1 MTRKLLVLGVA
12 VLMAGMA
19 GARELTWSYVV
30 PAAANKEGALGTDWH
45 TDLTIYNP
53 HQYKLPMVIQ
63 FLQTGRDNSGGVP
76 TIDDFEVFPWETL
89 NFWDILGPKGFNKRG
104 QTGALLVYVDDL
116 KRTCSGHDC
125 DIAVVARTYTLKPG
139 GGAGEFGQA
148 IPGFPTNLGL
158 DYSVLAFMPQLM
170 DDSEFRTNAGVVSLT
185 DAMVTV
191 RFELQNKDG
200 DVIHRVDKLLP
211 PFGHT
216 QWRLDKGVT
225 GGTLAAFI
233 QSGPNDAMVVPYAS
247 VVNNVTGDPVNIESH
262 MTPVGVGA
270 QGASAAVVA
279 GRVAGAFPPREP
291 VAGAQVEHRSDR

>member
-12 VLMAGMA
+12 VLVAAMA

-125 DIAVVARTYTLKPG
+125 DIAVIARTYTLKPG
-139 GGAGEFGQA
+139 GE
-148 IPGFPTNLGL
+148 PGSSGRRSRGFRPTWGWTTR
-158 DYSVLAFMPQLM
+158 SSPSCRSSWTTATSAP
-170 DDSEFRTNAGVVSLT
+170 
-185 DAMVTV
+185 
-191 RFELQNKDG
+191 
-200 DVIHRVDKLLP
+200 
-211 PFGHT
+211 
-216 QWRLDKGVT
+216 
-225 GGTLAAFI
+225 
-233 QSGPNDAMVVPYAS
+233 
-247 VVNNVTGDPVNIESH
+247 
-262 MTPVGVGA
+262 TPGWC
-270 QGASAAVVA
+270 
-279 GRVAGAFPPREP
+279 R
-291 VAGAQVEHRSDR
+291 